1 MPLIRLSSW
10 LMIAILLLNGSGV
23 VSSIHKL
30 THHIGDESRVS
41 QCGHGDDHHDHSSED
56 PDQPNPEPNDEGC
69 EICLGLSGL
78 HLIPIA
84 DAPRAVPSNGVIVEP
99 VATSLIVRARD
110 ALGDHPARAP
120 PVC

>member
-1 MPLIRLSSW
+1 MNPLRLTSW

-30 THHIGDESRVS
+30 SHHAGDESAIS
-41 QCGHGDDHHDHSSED
+41 HCGHGGDHHDHPSDDE
-56 PDQPNPEPNDEGC
+56 DQPNPEHDDEGC
-69 EICLGLSGL
+69 QICLGLAGL
-78 HLIPIA
+78 HLIPNDGSIRVT
-84 DAPRAVPSNGVIVEP
+84 PHFGVEVEP
-99 VATSLIVRARD
+99 IALALIVRTRD